1 MSLPADTQHS
11 FRFCTTMMSLY
22 DSDGFLGIQPD
33 SDGTESGGLSSGA
46 DAPPQAASGG
56 APDYEWV
63 APFGI
68 ISRHSD
74 PVVDANGNPDAANA
88 GLTLVL
94 MEGGR
99 GYCLPLTDPRTTAI
113 LPPVEKGST
122 WVYAANGISG
132 LMIRGAGKNIGQVSL
147 MTTTDGTP
155 AGQTVGLRVWP
166 DGFARTAP
174 WGTEDFSN
182 NGYHLVL
189 PNAGVEFHLGAIGG
203 LPGPAASLGSYAS
216 IKAASIGLK
225 ASIVKLGVP
234 GPLGYSPV
242 VVMNEGYI
250 TMFTSLITALSALQA
265 EVSSLTAATGGPC
278 ASPAAPA
285 AVSAITAFANIQPW
299 LTIVSSSTAAS

>member
-1 MSLPADTQHS
+1 MLPADTQHS

-33 SDGTESGGLSSGA
+33 SDGTESGGLTSGA

-56 APDYEWV
+56 APDYEWI
-63 APFGI
+63 APYGM

-74 PVVDANGNPDAANA
+74 PVVDSNGNPDSANA
-88 GLTLVL
+88 GLTLVM

-113 LPPVEKGST
+113 LPPIEKGST

-132 LMIRGAGKNIGQVSL
+132 LMIRGAGVNQGQVSL
-147 MTTTDGTP
+147 MTTTDGTT

-189 PNAGVEFHLGAIGG
+189 PQAGCAFRMGAVGG

-216 IKAASIGLK
+216 LTAASIGLK

-242 VVMNEGYI
+242 VVMNPGEI
-250 TMFTSLITALSALQA
+250 AWRAAVLAALQAIETALATATSVTTGGPLVLAGLPTAIAALSALAAIQPA
-265 EVSSLTAATGGPC
+265 LT
-278 ASPAAPA
+278 S
-285 AVSAITAFANIQPW
+285 VSA
-299 LTIVSSSTAAS
+299 STVAS